1 MIEYSGVMAAAL
13 QLLGFIVGGVVI
25 ASSMRTTLRHL
36 DKEVQ
41 GLKQEMKDI
50 GDTLK
55 VVAVQANRLDTI
67 DKRLDGHD
75 TLIDDLRRGE
85 GFIFPLANRLRGD

>member
-1 MIEYSGVMAAAL
+1 MAEFAGLIGAAL

-36 DKEVQ
+36 DNEVK

-75 TLIDDLRRGE
+75 ALIDDLRRGE
-85 GFIFPLANRLRGD
+85 GFIMPLVHPK